1 VHNAAGEDGVRRG
14 DPESPDRRVRGWA
27 VDGIAPPVYNLARP
41 SVTATLERK
50 ESVERKD
57 RSWIL
62 RAIGLLLVGVGAFAA
77 ALGPVELY
85 IFRWFSSGGRFHY
98 EGFGFGSFMF
108 ANMAA
113 QILGYYL
120 IAAVF
125 VPLGVGHLTLRRW
138 ARPVALGLLGFWL
151 TLGLPLI
158 LIVFAIGVAS
168 KDLSVVGAAL
178 FAIALLVGYFVLP
191 WVCLRFYRSRD
202 CVLIFESRDPHPHWL
217 ETLPLSLLVLAM
229 SYGFFALFLHIAILL
244 NGIFPLFGRFVYG
257 MQGATLIDATIWALV
272 LLAWG
277 TLRRWRWAWWGALVL
292 LGGLTVSTIW
302 TLWQTTY
309 AELLAGLEFPLE
321 ELEIL
326 SGVPAQGWHLALFV
340 GLPLV
345 VTVGLIAYAGPRWRP
360 GRSGP

>member
-1 VHNAAGEDGVRRG
+1 MVDWHCTA
-14 DPESPDRRVRGWA
+14 W
-27 VDGIAPPVYNLARP
+27 VDGIASPVYNLSRP

-50 ESVERKD
+50 VSVEHKD
-57 RSWIL
+57 RSLIL
-62 RAIGLLLVGVGAFAA
+62 RAIGLLLIGVGVFAGV
-77 ALGPVELY
+77 LGPLELF
-85 IFRWFSSGGRFHY
+85 IFRWFSPGGRFHY

-138 ARPVALGLLGFWL
+138 ARPMALGLLGFWL

-158 LIVFAIGVAS
+158 LIVFAIGMAS
-168 KDLSVVGAAL
+168 KDLSVAGASL

-191 WVCLRFYRSRD
+191 WILLRFYHARD
-202 CVLIFESRDPHPHWL
+202 CTLTFESRDPHPHWL
-217 ETLPLSLLVLAM
+217 ETLPVPLLALTQL
-229 SYGFFALFLHIAILL
+229 YGFFALFLHIAILL

-257 MQGATLIDATIWALV
+257 VQGATLIDATIWALV
-272 LLAWG
+272 LLAWA

-292 LGGLTVSTIW
+292 VGGLAVSTMW

-309 AELLAGLEFPLE
+309 AELLAGLEFPPE

-326 SGVPAQGWHLALFV
+326 SGVPAQGWHLALLV

-345 VTVGLIAYAGPRWRP
+345 ATVGLIVYARPRWRP